1 MAAHVEASEH
11 QPRPVQGC
19 VSGMRQCESLAAAAA
34 AAEEYRGTM
43 YRLRRGALSA
53 CLLWALAQI
62 TARNG
67 LS

>member
-1 MAAHVEASEH
+1 
-11 QPRPVQGC
+11 
-19 VSGMRQCESLAAAAA
+19 MRQRESLAGAA

-43 YRLRRGALSA
+43 YQLRRGALSA